1 MKLKNRKRLQKI
13 PNNEKLVKR
22 LKSKDLLL
30 CECLE
35 IIDSFDDNFFDSSSL
50 ELELLISN
58 GFPLD
63 VQEDKVLLKTART
76 PLHNQTF
83 CIVDIETN
91 GSDITKGQIIELGA
105 VKYRNGKIIDKYDS
119 LVYAKTIPP
128 YIQEVTNITPLML
141 EDAPI
146 INKVLEEFKIF
157 LEDDVFVAHDIKFDY
172 KFVSDSF
179 EKYDLGKLENRKLC
193 TIDLSKR
200 TIAAKRYGLDF
211 LKTLLDIDIKN
222 QHRAYSDALS
232 TSYILKKAFNLLPSC
247 VQTAED
253 LIEFSKSNNIINA
266 TIPRNMKKDKNKNG
280 NEKMK
285 EKNV

>member
-1 MKLKNRKRLQKI
+1 MKLRNKKKLQKV

-22 LKSKDLLL
+22 LKSKDLLFS
-30 CECLE
+30 ECLE
-35 IIDSFDDNFFDSSSL
+35 IIESFDDNFFDSSSL

-58 GFPLD
+58 GFPLEFID
-63 VQEDKVLLKTART
+63 DKVLLKTARNHIST
-76 PLHNQTF
+76 QTF

-105 VKYRNGKIIDKYDS
+105 VKYKDGKIIDKYDS

-128 YIQEVTNITPLML
+128 YIQEVTNITPSML
-141 EDAPI
+141 EDAPV

-172 KFVSDSF
+172 KFISDSF

-200 TIAAKRYGLDF
+200 TIEAKRYGLDF
-211 LKTLLDIDIKN
+211 LKELLNIDIKN

-232 TSYILKKAFNLLPSC
+232 TSYLLAENFKKLPSFI
-247 VQTAED
+247 QTAED
-253 LIEFSKSNNIINA
+253 LIEFSKSDNLINA
-266 TIPRNMKKDKNKNG
+266 TIPRNIKKAKNENKI
-280 NEKMK
+280 K

>member
-1 MKLKNRKRLQKI
+1 MKLRNRKKLQKV

-22 LKSKDLLL
+22 LKSKDLLFS
-30 CECLE
+30 ECLE
-35 IIDSFDDNFFDSSSL
+35 IIESFDDNFFESSSL

-58 GFPLD
+58 GFPLEFID
-63 VQEDKVLLKTART
+63 DKVLLKTARN
-76 PLHNQTF
+76 HISKQTF

-91 GSDITKGQIIELGA
+91 GSDITRGQIIELGA
-105 VKYRNGKIIDKYDS
+105 VKYRDGKIIDKYDS

-128 YIQEVTNITPLML
+128 YIQEVTNITPSML

-200 TIAAKRYGLDF
+200 TIEAKRYGLDF
-211 LKTLLDIDIKN
+211 LKELLNIDIKN

-232 TSYILKKAFNLLPSC
+232 TSYLLAENFKKLPSFI
-247 VQTAED
+247 QTAED
-253 LIEFSKSNNIINA
+253 LIEFSKSDNLINA
-266 TIPRNMKKDKNKNG
+266 TIPRNIKKAKNENKI
-280 NEKMK
+280 K

>member
-1 MKLKNRKRLQKI
+1 MKLRNRKKLQKI
-13 PNNEKLVKR
+13 PNNEKLVRR

-30 CECLE
+30 SECLE
-35 IIDSFDDNFFDSSSL
+35 IIESFDDSFFESSSL

-63 VQEDKVLLKTART
+63 FIEDKVFLKTART
-76 PLHNQTF
+76 HIKNQTF

-91 GSDITKGQIIELGA
+91 GSDTTKGQIIELGA
-105 VKYRNGKIIDKYDS
+105 VKYKNGKIIDKYDS

-141 EDAPI
+141 ADAPVLD
-146 INKVLEEFKIF
+146 KVLEEFKIF

-211 LKTLLDIDIKN
+211 LKDLLNIDIKN
-222 QHRAYSDALS
+222 HHRAYSDALS
-232 TSYILKKAFNLLPSC
+232 TSYLLQKSFDLLPAFI
-247 VQTAED
+247 QTAED
-253 LIEFSKSNNIINA
+253 LIEFSKSDNIINA
-266 TIPRNMKKDKNKNG
+266 TIPRNIK
-280 NEKMK
+280 K
-285 EKNV
+285 EKNVKIKEQDVQPR